1 VVAFPQW
8 GDQVTDAVYLV
19 DVFKTGLRMCRGE
32 AENRVITRDEIEKCL
47 VEATVGPKAV
57 EMKQNA
63 LKWKAAA
70 EDAVAEG
77 GSSDRN
83 IQAFVDEVR
92 KRSIALTSKS
102 AASVINGV
110 EDLANKTVANGLA
123 ELVESKANGK
133 VELVGSS

>member
-1 VVAFPQW
+1 
-8 GDQVTDAVYLV
+8 
-19 DVFKTGLRMCRGE
+19 MCRGE